1 MQNKISTA
9 EAILLIMVGLVADLI
24 NWVPIVNWVVAIFM
38 FPITQIYF
46 RMKGIRSNYSL
57 ISNLIELIPIVSV
70 LPAYTIAMVATIYV
84 DRHPELLE
92 KVSKMAAAKTVN
104 KGNLKP
110 SAATNTTDAIKKA

>member
-46 RMKGIRSNYSL
+46 RMKGIRGNYSL
-57 ISNLIELIPIVSV
+57 ICNLIELIPVVSV
-70 LPAYTIAMVATIYV
+70 LPAYTTAMVATVYM

-92 KVSKMAAAKTVN
+92 KVSKVAAAKTVN

-110 SAATNTTDAIKKA
+110 SAATKATDVIKKV

>member
-46 RMKGIRSNYSL
+46 RMKGIRGNYSL